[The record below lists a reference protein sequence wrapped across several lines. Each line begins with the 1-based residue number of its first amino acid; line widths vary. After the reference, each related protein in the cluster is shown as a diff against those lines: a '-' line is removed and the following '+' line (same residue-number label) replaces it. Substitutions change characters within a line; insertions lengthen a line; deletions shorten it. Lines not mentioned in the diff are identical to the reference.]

1 MTGRLRPV
9 QFEPWH
15 AGLFTA
21 RGRRL
26 TGRYRDLWPPDA
38 VPIWSPIV
46 SQFLEEQSAT
56 STAQQLVGTSPPQK
70 LHATPPQVSLPSQ
83 MNYSGWRK
91 LCFESSEDTTIC
103 RITSA
108 ATDEIDQVV
117 ARVDLIQRADGPA
130 RLQLF
135 VPQGVN
141 LQRGVQVTVDHS
153 EPTPVPFAFCLTNI
167 CIAADL
173 AKPDLIAAL
182 ESGKTLKLEVTDL
195 NSSSMS
201 LEFSLDQF
209 AVVRKAA
216 PAQTF
221 DFGLDEQ

>member
-1 MTGRLRPV
+1 
-9 QFEPWH
+9 
-15 AGLFTA
+15 
-21 RGRRL
+21 
-26 TGRYRDLWPPDA
+26 
-38 VPIWSPIV
+38 
-46 SQFLEEQSAT
+46 
-56 STAQQLVGTSPPQK
+56 
-70 LHATPPQVSLPSQ
+70 